1 MFYFWNFRHRLVR
14 YYWYHI
20 GMTDIWF
27 KKTGC
32 TNGPTELQL
41 FSTKQSLR
49 SSGCRTLGRGF
60 HRALV
65 GAHGFIGASTRLA
78 CGSRCDGSPHKWAPG
93 VYHFGPY
100 PHQVTSVS
108 WITILNLNAFKC
120 KILQGTFEVCFGCHI
135 FYSCGQVWFQRIFLQ
150 FG

>member
-1 MFYFWNFRHRLVR
+1 MDIEREREERLRVSTTFRSISSLCIHESPQLISPIDVLFWNFRHSLVR

-108 WITILNLNAFKC
+108 WITILN
-120 KILQGTFEVCFGCHI
+120 
-135 FYSCGQVWFQRIFLQ
+135 
-150 FG
+150 